1 MKERRNRGRRFD
13 VDQGAEEV
21 CPGCAE
27 FEDSVECRRRDACL
41 AVIHAGLKLIASVWM
56 ENTGFNLPLV
66 Q

>member
-27 FEDSVECRRRDACL
+27 FDDSVECRGRDAYL
-41 AVIHAGLKLIASVWM
+41 AVIHTDLKLTESVWV